1 MQLLYEA
8 ISIGIL
14 VIIMGYLIIYLMKE
28 MKLNMSRDNQMTLG
42 FFILGV
48 SIHLFCEFTGIN
60 KWYCKNGN
68 ACLKR

>member
-8 ISIGIL
+8 ISVGIL

-42 FFILGV
+42 FFSLGV
-48 SIHLFCEFTGIN
+48 SIHLLCEFTGIN

-68 ACLKR
+68 ACLK